1 MIKYIELNN
10 IEYITSIISIFNEYN
25 NNLILLTKEF
35 DI

>member
-10 IEYITSIISIFNEYN
+10 IEYIKSIFNEYN

>member
-10 IEYITSIISIFNEYN
+10 IEYITGIFNEYN

-35 DI
+35 DV

>member
-10 IEYITSIISIFNEYN
+10 IEYITSIFNEYN
-25 NNLILLTKEF
+25 NNLILLIKEF